1 MFQGFAVNVS
11 YLRGEGGLLVVCVQ
25 LLFLCPCFYGNH
37 PSFLWAPFFT
47 PCSPGAAET
56 PAVLPPPG
64 HTGKYMTQALQWSQF
79 HLPDKRGS
87 LAMDV

>member
-1 MFQGFAVNVS
+1 MFPTCEGREGYWLCVSSFFSFALVFMGTIPLS
-11 YLRGEGGLLVVCVQ
+11 YGT
-25 LLFLCPCFYGNH
+25 H
-37 PSFLWAPFFT
+37 PSFLWDPFFT